1 MSRVGRS
8 LAIFFVITAAATA
21 FAGDQQKAEKQVRMM
36 TAMSRDDTARAIISR
51 TFSDV
56 FKIERSQL
64 TAERKSLGLN
74 YGALFLAHEMI
85 LSGSNMQDISAQLRL
100 HKTMPEIANASRAD
114 WKRIASDAKKM
125 NARISDGIYKHFL
138 HPDPDKARDKLDQ
151 YNPAADLVR
160 ADADATREEL
170 LKAQN
175 EYVFQRNL
183 ASPKSDGTVSA
194 DNPATRSYQQARDD
208 IAATHGTTSPGSTPH

>member
-1 MSRVGRS
+1 MSRVVQTV
-8 LAIFFVITAAATA
+8 ATFFVIAAAATA
-21 FAGDQQKAEKQVRMM
+21 FAGDQQKVEKQVRMM

-74 YGALFLAHEMI
+74 YGALFVAHEMV
-85 LSGSNMQDISAQLRL
+85 LAGSNMQDIAAQLRL
-100 HKTMPEIANASRAD
+100 HKTMLEIASASQPD

-125 NARISDGIYKHFL
+125 NTRISDGIYKHFL

-170 LKAQN
+170 LKAQT

-183 ASPKSDGTVSA
+183 ASPKSDGTVNA

-208 IAATHGTTSPGSTPH
+208 IAATHGTTSPGSAPH

>member
-1 MSRVGRS
+1 
-8 LAIFFVITAAATA
+8 
-21 FAGDQQKAEKQVRMM
+21 MM

-56 FKIERSQL
+56 YKVERSQL

-74 YGALFLAHEMI
+74 YGALFLAHEMV
-85 LSGSNMQDISAQLRL
+85 LSGSSTQDISAQLRL
-100 HKTMPEIANASRAD
+100 HKTMAEIANASRAD

-170 LKAQN
+170 LKAQA

-183 ASPKSDGTVSA
+183 ASPKSDGTVNA

-208 IAATHGTTSPGSTPH
+208 IAATHGTTSPGSAPH